1 MTLPAYTGTLTPAHC
16 QLITGIRD
24 QWMATVV
31 STAPVDRAAAAEAA
45 RRLYDTHKLRR
56 PSLTIWM
63 DSPLGCIYAAAV
75 IGRPR
80 EQFREQLL
88 SQLRGQLGGGLQAV
102 LAGYI
107 WDQLG
112 DRLGVQL
119 TDPLRGQLEDQLSGE
134 LSGQLQRQLWGQL
147 REQLRDQLWRGLQGE
162 LWGGLQGELW
172 EGLQGELWGRRW
184 DPSWDQFGGQFGIAL
199 GDQFGDQYRNE
210 GEDRDWD
217 GRLYS
222 VFPWNDAYP
231 LALYGCA
238 LPIAGRPAD
247 PRLGALSSVVAET
260 GWLIPMRGAVIA
272 GARPAVLHRDA
283 RGDLHNPA
291 GVALAY
297 PDGWGFYAWHGRR
310 VPRWVIVAPSTEAI
324 MTEQNVEVRRCAIE
338 SLGWERFIAEAGLV
352 PVTGGHGNDL
362 TAACVPD
369 PGNPG
374 QHLVLYDVPE
384 RLWGSRIRLLMCTNG
399 TPERDGSRRRYGLT
413 VPAHISDPV
422 EAAAWTAG
430 LGKHEY
436 AGMVR
441 RT

>member
-1 MTLPAYTGTLTPAHC
+1 MTLPVYTGTLTPAHC

-24 QWMATVV
+24 RWMATVV
-31 STAPVDRAAAAEAA
+31 STAPVDRAAAAEAVC
-45 RRLYDTHKLRR
+45 RLYDTHQLRQ
-56 PSLTIWM
+56 PPLIIWM

-75 IGRPR
+75 IGQP
-80 EQFREQLL
+80 REQLL
-88 SQLRGQLGGGLQAV
+88 NHLREQLLNQLREQLRGRLQAV
-102 LAGYI
+102 LASQI
-107 WDQLG
+107 RHQLRG
-112 DRLGVQL
+112 RLGVQL
-119 TDPLRGQLEDQLSGE
+119 RDPLRGQLEDQLSG
-134 LSGQLQRQLWGQL
+134 QLPGRFQRELWGQL
-147 REQLRDQLWRGLQGE
+147 RGQLRGQPRGC
-162 LWGGLQGELW
+162 
-172 EGLQGELWGRRW
+172 QGELWGRLW
-184 DPSWDQFGGQFGIAL
+184 DQFWDQFGGQFGIQL
-199 GDQFGDQYRNE
+199 GDQFDDQNRDD
-210 GEDRDWD
+210 GEDQDWD

-222 VFPWNDAYP
+222 LFPWNDAD
-231 LALYGCA
+231 AVAFYGCA

-260 GWLIPMRGAVIA
+260 GWLIPMRGAVIV
-272 GARPAVLHRDA
+272 GARPVVLHRDA

-291 GVALAY
+291 GMALAY

-324 MTEQNVEVRRCAIE
+324 TTENNVEVRRCAIE
-338 SLGWERFIAEAGLV
+338 SFGWDRFIAEAGLV
-352 PVTGGHGNDL
+352 PVTAGHGKDL
-362 TAACVPD
+362 TAARVPD

-422 EAAAWTAG
+422 EAAAWAAG

>member
-1 MTLPAYTGTLTPAHC
+1 VTLPAYTGTLTPAHC
-16 QLITGIRD
+16 QLIAGIRGR
-24 QWMATVV
+24 WMATVV
-31 STAPVDRAAAAEAA
+31 STAPVDRAAAAEAV
-45 RRLYDTHKLRR
+45 RRLYDTYQLRQR
-56 PSLTIWM
+56 PLTIWM

-75 IGRPR
+75 IGQPR
-80 EQFREQLL
+80 EQLREQLL
-88 SQLRGQLGGGLQAV
+88 NQLRGQLRGRLQAV
-102 LAGYI
+102 LAGQI
-107 WDQLG
+107 RDQLG

-119 TDPLRGQLEDQLSGE
+119 RDPLRGRLEDQLSGQ
-134 LSGQLQRQLWGQL
+134 LPGRFQRQFWGQLQGQL
-147 REQLRDQLWRGLQGE
+147 RGRLWDR
-162 LWGGLQGELW
+162 
-172 EGLQGELWGRRW
+172 QGELWGRFW
-184 DPSWDQFGGQFGIAL
+184 DRFWDQFGGQFGIQL
-199 GDQFGDQYRNE
+199 GDQFGDQDRDDE
-210 GEDRDWD
+210 EDQDWD

-222 VFPWNDAYP
+222 VFPWNDAYA
-231 LALYGCA
+231 LAFYGCA

-247 PRLGALSSVVAET
+247 PRLGALSRVVAET

-272 GARPAVLHRDA
+272 GARPVVLHRDA
-283 RGDLHNPA
+283 RGDLHNPV
-291 GVALAY
+291 GLALAY
-297 PDGWGFYAWHGRR
+297 PDGWGFYAWHGRC

-324 MTEQNVEVRRCAIE
+324 TAEKNVEVRRCAIE
-338 SLGWERFIAEAGLV
+338 SLGWDRFIAEAGLV
-352 PVTGGHGNDL
+352 PVTAGHGKDL
-362 TAACVPD
+362 MAACVPD

-399 TPERDGSRRRYGLT
+399 TPERDGSRRRYGQT